1 MNTPLDDITLAA
13 YALNELGEAERSIV
27 EKVLETDPAARRT
40 IEAYRAAARL
50 SVEAYQ
56 QEAKPA
62 LTDGQRQ
69 ALLAQAAESASNSSA
84 AREPRRVFRKR
95 RWAIPAAAAAGLAL
109 VIGMI
114 AFLSGDFARDA
125 TMALEYATDLGYNA
139 GDQPVELRQALGDR
153 ESAKYDFF
161 SGDTAGDG
169 LLGEPLDRK
178 LGVFASRRAGGLP
191 LGAPGGTAGYG
202 GGGMGGGV
210 SGAGSSGGV
219 GIYEH
224 GSFGGDATANVDVN
238 GNYDERIRA
247 GILPADGAPIP
258 QEAPALPEG
267 ETRLRGLYV
276 STQRTPQESPALPEG
291 ETPDRY
297 LIRNARLDLEAED
310 AETAALKITEAVQ
323 ATGGY
328 VSGLSKSVDGLGRPF
343 INLTIRVPANQLDQN
358 LDLLKSL
365 GRVLNEQMTTE
376 DVTEEYVDLE
386 ARIRNL
392 KRTEERLLDH
402 LGKALLIDSTLKIE
416 QELTR
421 VREQLER
428 FEGRV
433 RFLGHRVRYST
444 IEINIA
450 QKPKAEPLAPV
461 ATFSS
466 ARVLAEAVR
475 SLIEFCRTIW
485 TKIIWLGVWSPVW
498 ALGLVVA
505 LLICRRLRRRIQSW
519 RRK

>member
-13 YALNELGEAERSIV
+13 YALNELAEAERSIV

-62 LTDGQRQ
+62 LTEDQRQ
-69 ALLAQAAESASNSSA
+69 SLLAQAAESASRSSA
-84 AREPRRVFRKR
+84 AQEPRRVFRKR
-95 RWAIPAAAAAGLAL
+95 RWAIPAVAAAGLAL

-125 TMALEYATDLGYNA
+125 TTTLEYATKYDYNV
-139 GDQPVELRQALGDR
+139 GDQPAEVRQALGYL
-153 ESAKYDFF
+153 ESVEYDFF

-169 LLGEPLDRK
+169 IRGETLDKK
-178 LGVFASRRAGGLP
+178 LGVSAGRRAYGLTPGGTP
-191 LGAPGGTAGYG
+191 LGPPRGAPGGTGGYG
-202 GGGMGGGV
+202 GMRGGIGG
-210 SGAGSSGGV
+210 
-219 GIYEH
+219 
-224 GSFGGDATANVDVN
+224 ATAEVDVN
-238 GNYDERIRA
+238 GNLDGQVRA
-247 GILPADGAPIP
+247 GMLPPDGAPIP
-258 QEAPALPEG
+258 QEA
-267 ETRLRGLYV
+267 
-276 STQRTPQESPALPEG
+276 PALPEG

-310 AETAALKITEAVQ
+310 AEIAAQKITETVRA
-323 ATGGY
+323 AGGY
-328 VSGLSKSVDGLGRPF
+328 VSGLNKRVDGLGRPF
-343 INLTIRVPANQLDQN
+343 INLTIRVPADQLDQN
-358 LDLLKSL
+358 LNLLKSL

-444 IEINIA
+444 IEINIS
-450 QKPKAEPLAPV
+450 QKPTAEPLAPV
-461 ATFSS
+461 AAFSS

-475 SLIEFCRTIW
+475 SLIEFCRTLW

-498 ALGLVVA
+498 ALALVAAV
-505 LLICRRLRRRIQSW
+505 LVYRGLRRRVQSW